1 MNDRFFVKGIY
12 SKNFF
17 NQRGQVTLLFALFV
31 PLLFIFAGV
40 GLDIGW
46 YYLSVSRL
54 QNAADAAVLAGAKEL
69 LNNLKTNNSKYKSY
83 NVMLVYQ
90 YPADSPYTITSPT
103 RSSIKSVT
111 KSSTE
116 STIDI
121 TSEIKLSADEIAF
134 KYALKNLSSSNVG
147 AIEQNFFSVAEAAET
162 DETYSMEDSWAR
174 KNQYNEV
181 TMKAPE
187 LYKDGDDFY
196 YVVNLEENIQHLFMP
211 GRFDP
216 MAAPVV
222 AIAKIS
228 KATTSSSSGGNA
240 KVVFD
245 PNKGHFVKDDGSI
258 TESSLSIGD
267 ITKAINE
274 SGSIAVIVPD
284 GYSSTPER
292 TEYEFLRYWTNAN
305 GLIVPYGTVLTADN
319 VEEFFKKYDPAAQDN
334 DDYDWENAE
343 IVLYAQWVKVKQQ
356 PVTLI
361 FDPNGGSFSDG
372 TTTSDSKQIK
382 APKEMADDETTDP
395 ITPNKGTP
403 TREGYEFYG
412 WSTDKNADANSSI
425 HYISDGKQLTKT
437 EITNLFDNKTS
448 VTLYAVW
455 KKINP
460 TVIEEEEEVKPH
472 NNKTLWEQMQYL
484 IAKYVY
490 DPDWDV
496 SVQKYGKEGQTAKI
510 VHNSFDTIDKKY
522 VNSYHYYTEY
532 INLETAVTNSSN
544 VGNETRYFI
553 DFRRND
559 WLSVYRNWYYSTAN
573 TRVHSLFNVNKAYSV
588 RSGYN
593 DDPLYIRIEAEPG
606 KDGQSSETA
615 YYATPVRQI
624 IININAD
631 NTADSKRPLFFYY
644 DGPDAYKS
652 NNAAPQPVILNLNA
666 DFKGVLWMP
675 DVPVVINGNGH
686 TFEGF
691 IVAKEYRYLSTSGS
705 QVKYSSNGKT
715 ITNASDNK
723 IYVNTSN
730 GNVNSVVATG
740 ANALA
745 TYNSYATKATNGF
758 NLSSSSKFRTFTVD
772 TDVKFMYVFY
782 DNNKTL
788 DETPFHEY
796 ADLTKDLIP
805 LYKFDD
811 AGNPIRVINWADVK
825 LYDSDDFAARNEI
838 PKQLTDN
845 KSIRTVRLD
854 SDGNPAPLYDEAGNP
869 VYFCE
874 DYVKLTGTY
883 TVFTL
888 DKVAEGIRNEK
899 EFLLTKTDAL
909 NVPNTDDWK

>member
-1 MNDRFFVKGIY
+1 M
-12 SKNFF
+12 
-17 NQRGQVTLLFALFV
+17 LLFALFV
-31 PLLFIFAGV
+31 PLLFLFAGM
-40 GLDIGW
+40 GIDLGW
-46 YYLSVSRL
+46 YYLNVSRL
-54 QNAADAAVLAGAKEL
+54 QNAADAAVLAGAKSL
-69 LNNLKTNNSKYKSY
+69 LKQLQDNSSNYKSY
-83 NVMLVYQ
+83 KVALVYQ
-90 YPADSPYTITSPT
+90 HPDESNLYTV
-103 RSSIKSVT
+103 SSLTKSLT
-111 KSSTE
+111 KSSTK
-116 STIDI
+116 STTADATDI
-121 TSEIKLSADEIAF
+121 TAAIKSTADKAAVQ
-134 KYALKNLSSSNVG
+134 YARKNLSSNNVSSSS
-147 AIEQNFFSVAEAAET
+147 QSFFSVAEAAET
-162 DETYSMEDSWAR
+162 DEAYSMEDSWAR
-174 KNQYNEV
+174 KNRYNEIK
-181 TMKAPE
+181 MDSPQI
-187 LYKDGDDFY
+187 YKDGDDFY
-196 YVVNLEENIQHLFMP
+196 YVVQLQEDIQHLFMP
-211 GRFDP
+211 GWFDP
-216 MAAPVV
+216 MDAPVIAV
-222 AIAKIS
+222 AKIS
-228 KATTSSSSGGNA
+228 KETSSTSSGNA
-240 KVVFD
+240 QIVFD
-245 PNKGHFVKDDGSI
+245 PNGGKFVNPDDG
-258 TESSLSIGD
+258 TTTTARLSIGD
-267 ITKAINE
+267 INKAIKE
-274 SGSIAVIVPD
+274 SGSAAVIVPD

-292 TEYEFLRYWTNAN
+292 EKYEFLRYWTNEN

-319 VEEFFKKYDPAAQDN
+319 IEEFFKTYDPAAQDN
-334 DDYDWENAE
+334 DDYDWKNGS

-356 PVTLI
+356 PVNLV

-372 TTTSDSKQIK
+372 TTSTDSKQIK
-382 APKEMADDETTDP
+382 DPKEMADDETTDP